1 MSSDRE
7 LLQQELDSIYLDL
20 SNRCCSMDDD
30 EFDDLDRRRQE
41 VENLISQVSDDT
53 SRISAV
59 SSLGDELFWDDEE

>member
-41 VENLISQVSDDT
+41 LETQIAQLPEDSVGEVIPAL
-53 SRISAV
+53 R
-59 SSLGDELFWDDEE
+59 DELFWDDEE